1 MHSFKEI
8 IDNQKQFKEE
18 IILFLKEEQQE
29 AKKILNSIKTDDA
42 YIVKEKNK
50 LKNKFKKIKSENYFE
65 RLFFLN
71 SNRSTVFYVWWDKG
85 ENEAK
90 IFKYDKR

>member
-8 IDNQKQFKEE
+8 INNQKQFKEE

-71 SNRSTVFYVWWDKG
+71 SNRSTIFYVWWDNG
-85 ENEAK
+85 EKEAK

>member
-8 IDNQKQFKEE
+8 INNQKQFKKE
-18 IILFLKEEQQE
+18 IILFLKEEHCQT
-29 AKKILNSIKTDDA
+29 KKILDSIKTDDA

-50 LKNKFKKIKSENYFE
+50 LKNKFKKIKPENYFE
-65 RLFFLN
+65 RLFFLS
-71 SNRSTVFYVWWDKG
+71 SNRSTVFYVWWDK
-85 ENEAK
+85 EEKEAK